1 MSIARSTPA
10 QNPRGPAR
18 RISAIGAFMAL
29 LASSESL
36 LIGNSMTC
44 RHRDVGFPAATRT
57 SRSDQHLQSLALRH
71 EREGLPY
78 LFQPHPMRD
87 QTVGYQGARRQHLHC
102 PADHLRRVVE
112 GAEQGQLLVVRPP
125 RVETDRGT
133 GRAAAEEQH
142 AAAASNRVY
151 GLLPHLA

>member
-57 SRSDQHLQSLALRH
+57 SRSDQHLQRLALRH
-71 EREGLPY
+71 ERECLPY
-78 LFQPHPMRD
+78 LSQHHPMRN
-87 QTVGYQGARRQHLHC
+87 QTTWYQDPRRQHLNGT
-102 PADHLRRVVE
+102 ADHRRLDVE
-112 GAEQGQLLVVRPP
+112 VTNHVQ
-125 RVETDRGT
+125 
-133 GRAAAEEQH
+133 
-142 AAAASNRVY
+142 
-151 GLLPHLA
+151 